1 MRKEVTSYN
10 TGIDGS
16 NVIENK
22 KSNQSSESSEILAVD
37 RSISPIHIILHI
49 NPLKL
54 VPGCPVPIFNYQCI
68 PENGEAYDT
77 APLIF

>member
-10 TGIDGS
+10 TGIDG
-16 NVIENK
+16 IEK
-22 KSNQSSESSEILAVD
+22 KKENQSSESSEILAVD

-54 VPGCPVPIFNYQCI
+54 APGCPGPHLQL
-68 PENGEAYDT
+68 PMHS
-77 APLIF
+77 